1 MDNSLGLETRHT
13 ADVFEQLLCK
23 SWFGDWYNLNIFHMP
38 IKPPRRGDVAGKD
51 SLCGVS
57 LSPTLDPIR
66 RIDVDIGLPLPSF
79 AFVGNPVRLIEVH
92 QWLGT
97 FGASFCDSVVRVN
110 KLLKCL
116 PDLSYILPPSLCCL
130 IVPHSARIPN
140 ATIPVAFVY
149 ETALQAG
156 SMFDF
161 LDAVLM
167 HTCGC
172 LLDCFAC
179 VAKLCVL
186 SAERGKVS
194 I

>member
-1 MDNSLGLETRHT
+1 ML
-13 ADVFEQLLCK
+13 F
-23 SWFGDWYNLNIFHMP
+23 
-38 IKPPRRGDVAGKD
+38 
-51 SLCGVS
+51 
-57 LSPTLDPIR
+57 
-66 RIDVDIGLPLPSF
+66 IGLPLPSF

-130 IVPHSARIPN
+130 IVSHSARIPN

-149 ETALQAG
+149 ETALQVG

-161 LDAVLM
+161 LDARTDAYM
-167 HTCGC
+167 WM
-172 LLDCFAC
+172 FA
-179 VAKLCVL
+179 
-186 SAERGKVS
+186 
-194 I
+194 